1 MYAYNLVLAAVATD
15 NLAVWKRNKLL
26 SIWII
31 TPAVQS
37 ELFTPMGLESRMKR
51 AYNQKRI
58 YSHNLGEILGA
69 IPLTLRPRTLA
80 LKCFPLP
87 VYLRRPHPGIAK
99 YSETRIN
106 TSLLFQIPTWWCSQ
120 RRISWV
126 ASWWLLI
133 TAVLQICFLWLPDR
147 LGRLGRGIYRVAEAR
162 EPRWNLVKFEDVCMY
177 II

>member
-1 MYAYNLVLAAVATD
+1 MYAHNLVLVAVATD

-31 TPAVQS
+31 TPVVQS
-37 ELFTPMGLESRMKR
+37 ELFTPKGLESRMKW

-58 YSHNLGEILGA
+58 YSHNLGEIWGA
-69 IPLTLRPRTLA
+69 IPPTLRPRTLA

-106 TSLLFQIPTWWCSQ
+106 TSLLFQIPIHTVMFSTSNLMSGILMAADHRCPPDLFPLAAGQTWPTRQ
-120 RRISWV
+120 RH
-126 ASWWLLI
+126 
-133 TAVLQICFLWLPDR
+133 LPR
-147 LGRLGRGIYRVAEAR
+147 GRSS
-162 EPRWNLVKFEDVCMY
+162 
-177 II
+177 

>member
-1 MYAYNLVLAAVATD
+1 M
-15 NLAVWKRNKLL
+15 
-26 SIWII
+26 
-31 TPAVQS
+31 QS
-37 ELFTPMGLESRMKR
+37 ELVTPMGLESRMKR

-87 VYLRRPHPGIAK
+87 VYLRRPHPGISK
-99 YSETRIN
+99 YSETTIN
-106 TSLLFQIPTWWCSQ
+106 TSLLFQIPIHTVMFSTSNLMSG
-120 RRISWV
+120 ILM
-126 ASWWLLI
+126 ADHLI

-162 EPRWNLVKFEDVCMY
+162 EPR
-177 II
+177 